1 MKMKKEKIKNN
12 SLVKMK
18 NEITPLQAV
27 QFLESMRKL
36 AEEKDEPTV
45 MISLRVPGNIL
56 KILKNKA
63 KLENKKYQ
71 SLIIEI
77 LRKGL
82 V

>member
-1 MKMKKEKIKNN
+1 MKMKKERIKNS
-12 SLVKMK
+12 SLVNMK

-45 MISLRVPGNIL
+45 MISLRIPGNIL

-71 SLIIEI
+71 SLLIEI

-82 V
+82 R

>member
-1 MKMKKEKIKNN
+1 MKMKKIKTKNN